1 MPRSYSRSHSRS
13 PITSSYRRRS
23 RSPRRNNNDQ
33 EEDDNN
39 CRLHVADLSLNCTKR
54 QIEKAF
60 DKWPIVEVWHAQAS
74 CFAFVVLRN
83 REDVQQAINEL
94 DGRYIGDARVRVT
107 LARPRIRTSGG
118 GGRRY
123 FDPNKRCYQC
133 GGRGHFSRDCGNEQ
147 QSKKKSG
154 NGYRSRS
161 RERRYE
167 RSYSRS
173 RSRSPRPRV
182 IREYRRHS
190 PRRSPPK
197 SNYKSRDNGSGYYSS
212 PPRT

>member
-1 MPRSYSRSHSRS
+1 MPRSYSRSRSRS
-13 PITSSYRRRS
+13 PVTSSYRRHS

-39 CRLHVADLSLNCTKR
+39 NSRLHVADLSLNCTKR

-60 DKWPIVEVWHAQAS
+60 EKWPIAEVWHAQAS

-83 REDVQQAINEL
+83 HDDVQPAINEL

-107 LARPRIRTSGG
+107 LARPRIRASGGGG

-133 GGRGHFSRDCGNEQ
+133 GGRGHFSRDCGSEQ
-147 QSKKKSG
+147 QNKKRSG

-167 RSYSRS
+167 RSHSRS

-182 IREYRRHS
+182 IREYRR
-190 PRRSPPK
+190 RSPPR
-197 SNYKSRDNGSGYYSS
+197 SNYKSRDNGSGYFSS